1 MVDYLERA
9 VVHPKKPRKF
19 TTTMEAQQTV
29 ARLVGIPPDRW
40 RSATTLQARKLDIGQ
55 RQQVVGWRDRDVC
68 PSEECWRRKARD
80 RGASVARCHRVRMCL
95 RRDLLGCAFARDLD
109 SSAGECWLQRRRGD
123 VGARGYL
130 KVDGGCDR
138 NTHTRV
144 ATPEKS
150 LTGRQGTAQSA
161 RATPGIGT
169 EAG

>member
-80 RGASVARCHRVRMCL
+80 RGASVARCHRGRMCL
-95 RRDLLGCAFARDLD
+95 RRDLWGALSHATWTRAQESVGCK
-109 SSAGECWLQRRRGD
+109 GEEGMWAP
-123 VGARGYL
+123 GA
-130 KVDGGCDR
+130 
-138 NTHTRV
+138 
-144 ATPEKS
+144 
-150 LTGRQGTAQSA
+150 
-161 RATPGIGT
+161 I
-169 EAG
+169 